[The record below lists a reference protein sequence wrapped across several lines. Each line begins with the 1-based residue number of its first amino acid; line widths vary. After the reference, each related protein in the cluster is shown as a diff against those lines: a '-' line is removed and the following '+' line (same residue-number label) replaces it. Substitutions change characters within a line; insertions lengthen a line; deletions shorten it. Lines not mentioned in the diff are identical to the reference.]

1 MARQAIP
8 ADLLPPFDGFGGK
21 GFAFLRDLRDNQDR
35 TWFQAHRDVYEA
47 ELHAPMAALVAALST
62 RLGSLGLPLR
72 GDPARAIFRINRD
85 VRFSKDKSP
94 YKTHVGAALT
104 RDGGKLSPGVLYIHI
119 EPAGC
124 FAAAGFH
131 QPDAPALEAIR
142 QVIATDPA
150 TWRDAV
156 TRLRD
161 AALDLGPD
169 ETALR
174 RLPRGFEQVTEP
186 DLAEAVR
193 RRNFVVRRPLTQAAA
208 GRADL
213 VATLA
218 DFALAAAPLLRLGWE
233 AIDG

>member
-94 YKTHVGAALT
+94 YKTHVGAALPPGPPSSRASSSYLT
-104 RDGGKLSPGVLYIHI
+104 DARSMEDGAFEVTDALFRGQGAPFAGKRPG
-119 EPAGC
+119 
-124 FAAAGFH
+124 AACVSSFS
-131 QPDAPALEAIR
+131 
-142 QVIATDPA
+142 
-150 TWRDAV
+150 
-156 TRLRD
+156 
-161 AALDLGPD
+161 
-169 ETALR
+169 
-174 RLPRGFEQVTEP
+174 FS
-186 DLAEAVR
+186 
-193 RRNFVVRRPLTQAAA
+193 FFF
-208 GRADL
+208 GR
-213 VATLA
+213 
-218 DFALAAAPLLRLGWE
+218 
-233 AIDG
+233 